1 MCNNIINVYKFK
13 MNEYIAPPDKY
24 FYTVD
29 KKALTN
35 LYQLV
40 LYLNGCSDEN
50 FNFHVNSQKNDFYRW
65 IKDVFN
71 ISISDKLKNVKNRVE
86 FAKIINDFLEEN
98 KNLEKTGNIADTNAT
113 VQKKDS
119 VNNDQ
124 KNEDIKKES
133 SFDNKE
139 KVLANIDSKNE
150 KFHEFSDE
158 ELEKFTK
165 FVSKEKEIPFDEKV
179 DYLKTEYNEIK
190 NMIRDLRKSGKDL
203 LIADLLLRVVEPKIS
218 YYEQTKNPDDYKK
231 VINIMNDIKREIEYA
246 SQQTEVTLAD
256 EIIKQ
261 LELQSLTLKK
271 DFEPRKQQNI
281 LGKIF
286 KKSNQ
291 EVNI

>member
-1 MCNNIINVYKFK
+1 
-13 MNEYIAPPDKY
+13 MNEYVAPPDKY

-29 KKALTN
+29 KKVLTN

-40 LYLNGCSDEN
+40 LYLKECSNES
-50 FNFHVNSQKNDFYRW
+50 FNYHVNSQKNDFYNW
-65 IKDVFN
+65 VKNVFN
-71 ISISDKLKNVKNRVE
+71 LNISDKLLNVKDKVE
-86 FAKIINDFLEEN
+86 FSNIIKNFLEEDTMLDKDKN
-98 KNLEKTGNIADTNAT
+98 GSMYDNNGNKDNSKDGSKYNSSDNQNSVNEQSGASGGGKNL
-113 VQKKDS
+113 DS
-119 VNNDQ
+119 VSSDNN
-124 KNEDIKKES
+124 NS
-133 SFDNKE
+133 R
-139 KVLANIDSKNE
+139 VE

-165 FVSKEKEIPFDEKV
+165 FSSKEKEVIFDEKV
-179 DYLKTEYNEIK
+179 DYLKTEYNEIR

-218 YYEQTKNPDDYKK
+218 YYAQSKNPDDYKK

-271 DFEPRKQQNI
+271 DFEPKRQSNI